1 MPNLRFPEFKGEWER
16 YKVSDLL
23 DFYSTNSL
31 SWEQLEY
38 DTDQMFN
45 LHYGLIHVGLPT
57 SLNLNKEK
65 LPNIKKEFHPKKYEL
80 CKEGDIAFA
89 DASEDTNDV
98 AKAIEFT
105 TLGNK
110 QVVCGLHTI
119 HGRDNHNITV
129 VGFKGYAFSSPT
141 FHNQIKKIAQ
151 GTKIYSISSKNFSEC
166 FIGIPSKEEQSK
178 ISRLFALIDERI
190 ETQNRIIEDLKQL
203 RSAITNRIIYNLVA
217 DKKLVPFSE
226 IYQMAGEG
234 GTPNT
239 NNRQYYEGGTIPFI
253 KIDDLSS
260 KYLTRNK
267 DFITEIGLQKSS
279 AWVIPANSLI
289 YSNGATIGAVSIN
302 TYKVATKQGI
312 LGIVPKSTV
321 CVEYLY
327 YLTTSTFFKKQIH
340 RIITHGTMTTAYL
353 KDINKIKVPLPDIE
367 KQNNVI
373 KGLIT
378 LSEKIEK
385 EQEILANFQAQKQYL
400 LQQMFI

>member
-1 MPNLRFPEFKGEWER
+1 MPNLRFPEFEGEWEECTIGDYGDIITGNTPPTKDSAN
-16 YKVSDLL
+16 YKDGTYLWASPSDLGSYKFITETQTKL
-23 DFYSTNSL
+23 SSNGFDKTRKLSAGSVLVTCIGSTIGKMGMALTEMSTNQQINSIVVKKQYNNHFVYYAL
-31 SWEQLEY
+31 QSRFPRYLNSVAVQAVPIISKSSFEKLTNY
-38 DTDQMFN
+38 K
-45 LHYGLIHVGLPT
+45 T
-57 SLNLNKEK
+57 SLE
-65 LPNIKKEFHPKKYEL
+65 E
-80 CKEGDIAFA
+80 
-89 DASEDTNDV
+89 
-98 AKAIEFT
+98 
-105 TLGNK
+105 
-110 QVVCGLHTI
+110 Q
-119 HGRDNHNITV
+119 
-129 VGFKGYAFSSPT
+129 
-141 FHNQIKKIAQ
+141 KKI
-151 GTKIYSISSKNFSEC
+151 GTLLN
-166 FIGIPSKEEQSK
+166 
-178 ISRLFALIDERI
+178 LIDERI
-190 ETQNRIIEDLKQL
+190 ATQNRIIEDLKQL

-217 DKKLVPFSE
+217 DKKFVPFSA

-367 KQNNVI
+367 EQNKVI

-385 EQEILANFQAQKQYL
+385 EQEILANFQAQKKYL
-400 LQQMFI
+400 LHQMFI

>member
-1 MPNLRFPEFKGEWER
+1 MTANNKNIDKQGKKLLNVPNLRFPEFEGEWEKDR
-16 YKVSDLL
+16 IRNLFTINVGGDIDKKNVSETQTDKYPYPIIANALSNDGIYGYTSIYKDSAPCITVTGRGDIGSAKFRNYPLYPIVRLL
-23 DFYSTNSL
+23 VLHSNGKIDCCFGEYAINHIRKYEESTGVPQLTSPQLGAYSICYPSFEEQIKIGDF
-31 SWEQLEY
+31 
-38 DTDQMFN
+38 
-45 LHYGLIHVGLPT
+45 
-57 SLNLNKEK
+57 LNLIDKR
-65 LPNIKKEFHPKKYEL
+65 
-80 CKEGDIAFA
+80 IA
-89 DASEDTNDV
+89 
-98 AKAIEFT
+98 
-105 TLGNK
+105 
-110 QVVCGLHTI
+110 
-119 HGRDNHNITV
+119 
-129 VGFKGYAFSSPT
+129 
-141 FHNQIKKIAQ
+141 
-151 GTKIYSISSKNFSEC
+151 
-166 FIGIPSKEEQSK
+166 
-178 ISRLFALIDERI
+178 
-190 ETQNRIIEDLKQL
+190 TQNRIIEDLKQL

-217 DKKLVPFSE
+217 DKKFVPFSA

-367 KQNNVI
+367 EQNKVI

-385 EQEILANFQAQKQYL
+385 EQEILANFQAQKKYL
-400 LQQMFI
+400 LHQMFI